1 MWVGSY
7 LSQGGETLAYS
18 TVSVETIDWLGIVEL
33 VCMGAIL
40 VVVCFLPKIYE
51 VKGEREE

>member
-40 VVVCFLPKIYE
+40 VVVRFLPKIYE
-51 VKGEREE
+51 VKEEREE